1 MSQPLPISA
10 SVEIGAPT
18 DQVWAA
24 VGDVTRMGEWSPE
37 CRRVIVLG
45 GRRSGVGTRLLGV
58 NRRGLVVWP
67 TTSTVVR
74 HEPGVAVAWR
84 TRESGATWS
93 YQLEPTESGTR
104 LTGRRELDSYRL
116 GTRVLGPVIGGAG
129 GHDEELA
136 AGIRTTL
143 ERIKGVVEA
152 ETRDAA

>member
-1 MSQPLPISA
+1 MTQPLPISA
-10 SVEIGAPT
+10 SVDIEAPT

-45 GRRSGVGTRLLGV
+45 GRGSGVGTRMLGM
-58 NRRGLVVWP
+58 NRRGWVVWP

-93 YQLEPTESGTR
+93 YHLEPTCSARSSGAPAATTRSWPPGSARHWSGSRVSSRPRRATRTESAVGEQRGMTR
-104 LTGRRELDSYRL
+104 GSDVPS
-116 GTRVLGPVIGGAG
+116 G
-129 GHDEELA
+129 
-136 AGIRTTL
+136 
-143 ERIKGVVEA
+143 
-152 ETRDAA
+152 